1 MKVFYIIV
9 IIAALFFSTT
19 ATAQQQSAVKGK
31 VVTAEGKIAE
41 DISVQLLETKQTVAT
56 DKKGEYKITDVKPGR
71 YTLRVSS
78 IGLVPVEKQITIG
91 MEELEQNFTLLESF
105 SELKEI
111 VITTGKKNKF
121 ASKKSN
127 VVAKMPLNYLEN
139 PQVYTSIPKVLFVE
153 QMITDIGFALK
164 NSAGL
169 YKINNNRGINI
180 DGASYYSLRGF
191 RTEVSMMDGLPAQT
205 NGEIDPSNIEKVE
218 VIKGPS
224 GTLFGGAVTSF
235 GGLINLVT
243 KKPVDTLGGEIAYT
257 GGTFG
262 LNRLTLDVYGPASKD
277 KKLLFRLNGAYQY
290 QGSFQDAG
298 FRKSVFFAPVIE
310 YNASDRLK
318 LSLNTSFYTAEATS
332 PSVVFLN
339 RTRQFIA
346 KTPQELNF
354 DWKRSYTSND
364 LTMKTPTVNIQGKI
378 DYKLS
383 DNWTSQTVYSSNN
396 RRSSGFYQYQFIRG
410 ATSDEM
416 VERNIS
422 LQNSSNIATN
432 IQQNFMGD
440 FKVAGLRNR
449 LVVGLDY
456 LNQKINNNF
465 SPYILFDN
473 VSALQADNKYVT
485 ISRPAVEAKLASSTS
500 APTKTESISNVY
512 SAYASNILN
521 VTDKLLAILSLRVDR
536 FQNKGTLNQA
546 TNDYVANS
554 KYMQTAVS
562 PKFGLVYQVVKD
574 EISVFANYMNGFR
587 NVAPVSQPLA
597 DISGTFKPQQA
608 NQFEAGVKM
617 DLFRNRLSLT
627 ASYYDIKVKNTIRTE
642 VWVRENVNYNITVQN
657 GNQNSKGF
665 EVEVIAN
672 PFAGLNI
679 IAGYGYNDSKL
690 TKSSVAL
697 EGRRPAEA
705 GPAHLANLWM
715 SYTLDQGSLKG
726 LGLGFGGNYVGKHLT
741 TNSAVTGIFT
751 LPAYTL
757 INATAFYDAK
767 RYRLGLKV
775 DNLTDRLYFTGQGV
789 INPQM
794 PRSVSANITVK
805 F

>member
-741 TNSAVTGIFT
+741 ANSAVTGIFT

>member
-71 YTLRVSS
+71 YTLRASS

-574 EISVFANYMNGFR
+574 EISIFGNYMNGFR

-705 GPAHLANLWM
+705 GPAYLANLWM

-741 TNSAVTGIFT
+741 ANSAVTGIFT

>member
-705 GPAHLANLWM
+705 GPAYLANLWM

-741 TNSAVTGIFT
+741 ANSAVTGIFT

>member
-574 EISVFANYMNGFR
+574 EISVFGNYMNGFR

-705 GPAHLANLWM
+705 GPAYLANLWM

-741 TNSAVTGIFT
+741 ANSAVTGIFT

>member
-71 YTLRVSS
+71 YTLRASS

-574 EISVFANYMNGFR
+574 EISVFGNYMNGFR

-705 GPAHLANLWM
+705 GPAYLANLWM

-741 TNSAVTGIFT
+741 ANSAVTGIFT

>member
-71 YTLRVSS
+71 YTLRASS

-705 GPAHLANLWM
+705 GPAYLANLWM

-741 TNSAVTGIFT
+741 ANSAVTGIFT

>member
-71 YTLRVSS
+71 YTLRASS

-741 TNSAVTGIFT
+741 ANSAVTGIFT

>member
-71 YTLRVSS
+71 YTLRASS

-574 EISVFANYMNGFR
+574 EISVFGNYMNGFR